1 MKKNI
6 KRCKPSYS
14 GKRKW
19 KKRKKPP
26 KPKRKPSPMK
36 MNCYACD
43 EELRWMSDIDSP
55 SDLYEVDTFLSCP
68 RCEAHVVVSWGTH
81 PDDVISPRPNN
92 VIPIRK
98 NRD

>member
-1 MKKNI
+1 
-6 KRCKPSYS
+6 
-14 GKRKW
+14 
-19 KKRKKPP
+19 
-26 KPKRKPSPMK
+26 
-36 MNCYACD
+36 
-43 EELRWMSDIDSP
+43 MSDIDSP